1 MGAVIGQI
9 LTFGLGV
16 AISPIPVIAAILML
30 LSPHARSTSVGFLL
44 GWLVGII
51 VPVIIFTALSSV
63 LPESDPDASHPI
75 QGVIQIVL
83 GVLLLL
89 LAIREWAG
97 RPRDGAEP
105 TLPKWMAAIDSFTAA
120 KAFGLGF
127 VLAAV
132 NPKNLLMS
140 IGAGLAIG
148 DATLS
153 IGETS
158 VVLLIYL
165 LLAASTVLVPVI
177 GFLIAG
183 DRLSHPLGELRV
195 WLTANNVTI
204 MTILLLVLGVAV
216 IGKGLAS
223 F

>member
-9 LTFGLGV
+9 LTYGLGV

-30 LSPHARSTSVGFLL
+30 LSPRARSTSVGFLL

-51 VPVIIFTALSSV
+51 VPVIVFTALSSF
-63 LPESDPDASHPI
+63 LPESDADASHPI
-75 QGVIQIVL
+75 SGVIKIVL
-83 GVLLLL
+83 GVLLLV
-89 LAIREWAG
+89 LAVRQWAA
-97 RPRDGAEP
+97 RPRNGAEP
-105 TLPKWMAAIDSFTAA
+105 TMPKWMAAIDSFTAA
-120 KAFGLGF
+120 KAFGLG
-127 VLAAV
+127 VLLAAV

-140 IGAGLAIG
+140 IGAGLAVG
-148 DATLS
+148 NAALPVGQTA
-153 IGETS
+153 
-158 VVLLIYL
+158 VVLLIYV
-165 LLAASTVLVPVI
+165 LLAACTVLVPVI

-183 DRLSHPLGELRV
+183 DRLAHPLAELRI